1 MPTERVQR
9 RIDAL
14 LDQVDQAVDSLEW
27 VLAQREI
34 LKA

>member
-14 LDQVDQAVDSLEW
+14 LDQVDQAVDALEW
-27 VLAQREI
+27 ARVRE
-34 LKA
+34 LC